1 MRCANCGHHR
11 ASHRRPSRLSGWERS
26 RGQTGPRPDAWFPC
40 HQVMSN
46 PDGRVRYRLVRCKCR
61 NFKEEVTK

>member
-1 MRCANCGHHR
+1 
-11 ASHRRPSRLSGWERS
+11 
-26 RGQTGPRPDAWFPC
+26 
-40 HQVMSN
+40 MSN